1 MGVKQW
7 KLIKDY
13 DDIRLMRQRN
23 DVLNNYPVV
32 FRSKLYYL
40 GDTWTQLYIHS
51 LEGDIIPPFLNH
63 PSPRFAY
70 PPPFFKLWHPPDK
83 QYFFKKN
90 FAFQTT
96 KL

>member
-63 PSPRFAY
+63 SSPRFAY
-70 PPPFFKLWHPPDK
+70 PPPFF
-83 QYFFKKN
+83 
-90 FAFQTT
+90 
-96 KL
+96 